1 MNINISVPQFSVPS
15 LTGLQDVQIPTGF
28 EDSLIKLNDTL
39 PTLAALKDKMN
50 ALISIPFEKLK
61 AEINETRLEMAASF
75 NSSILPVPSLNQLSA
90 NKANA
95 FQDDLCGD
103 LDTSLID
110 DTAKALRKLSN
121 ISIGLM
127 FLLLFLLWA
136 TLIVWE
142 WRRWRAM
149 KETVEAVEDEWRRE
163 GIQDAWRVVAIV
175 EHPVIE
181 KYGTGLLHRA
191 TQNPRTRTNIRWF
204 SEYILF
210 QLARSPTNRSWD
222 EADSNTVSYISHPTC
237 LALFFIA
244 LIGFLSIQFQ
254 LLALN
259 AIKNHARANANATVA
274 ASTNS
279 LRSKLNAMALQQS
292 QEYASEYNTAIGLY
306 QQRIDDELFGK
317 WMNTTA
323 IQLNSTLEEFYD
335 EVQNGER
342 YSSSTAVK
350 ILSGMKL
357 INIFAS
363 AQRHFRWNNPVQ
375 PHQHLHVLHPRVE
388 SRQSPERPY
397 LDIATRQDHLTHL
410 TSRHPTPLWRLYERD
425 GGAHLGGG
433 GRLIIIWR
441 R

>member
-163 GIQDAWRVVAIV
+163 GTQDAWRVVAIV

-204 SEYILF
+204 SEYILL
-210 QLARSPTNRSWD
+210 QLSPAPLDRSWD
-222 EADSNTVSYISHPTC
+222 KADSNTVSYISHPTC

-244 LIGFLSIQFQ
+244 FIGFLSIQFQ

-279 LRSKLNAMALQQS
+279 LTSKLNAMALQQS

-335 EVQNGER
+335 EVQNGESER
-342 YSSSTAVK
+342 SATAIKLLDDKLSTTLYQLSTSLLVEQSCSTPSTPSCTASSGRKSTISK
-350 ILSGMKL
+350 K
-357 INIFAS
+357 AS
-363 AQRHFRWNNPVQ
+363 LGYRNT
-375 PHQHLHVLHPRVE
+375 PR
-388 SRQSPERPY
+388 SPCPPY
-397 LDIATRQDHLTHL
+397 LPTFYCSLATL
-410 TSRHPTPLWRLYERD
+410 
-425 GGAHLGGG
+425 
-433 GRLIIIWR
+433 
-441 R
+441 